1 MRILVAEAISEAG
14 IELLKAEH
22 EVDVK
27 KVSAAELLEI
37 IDGYDALITRSE
49 TKVTADVLE
58 RGKRLKVVGRAG
70 VGVDNIDVEAATDRG
85 VVVVN
90 VPGAN
95 TLSTAEHAFGLL
107 IALARHI
114 PQAHHALKQE
124 ARWDRKVYV
133 GTELYGKT
141 LGIIG
146 LGRIGAEVALRARA
160 FGMKVIALDP
170 FVPQGRAE
178 QLGATLVNDLHEM
191 LPQVDF
197 LSIHAAKTKDSAKL
211 LRAQELALLKPG
223 ARIIN
228 CARGGM
234 VDEEALYEALKSGR
248 LGGAALDVFA
258 TEPCTSS
265 PLFELPNVVVTPH
278 LSASTVEAQEANGT
292 YIAQYV
298 LRVLRG
304 DLVPEAVNLPQVPRD
319 EAQILV
325 QHLPLAEAL
334 GSFLAQAFV
343 GSYDQIE
350 VIYSGELAKQP
361 TTLLTNTVVKGFLGA
376 QLGEHVNYINAPS
389 IARRRAIAIHEN
401 KSLTHAPLANEA
413 ATNGNGRTVAAAGT
427 LSQAASVI
435 TVRVAGPHGEH
446 RISGMLRRDGGLR
459 FVVVD
464 GLHFDMA
471 PSRYMLVSRHTDQPG
486 MIGRIGT
493 VLGANNINV
502 AGMHLGRAMVRGEAV
517 MVMQIDEPL
526 TREATEQLQ
535 AMLGVIEVR
544 FVTLPQGETA

>member
-14 IELLKAEH
+14 IRLLQAEH
-22 EVDVK
+22 QVDVK

-37 IDGYDALITRSE
+37 IPEYDALITRSE
-49 TKVTADVLE
+49 TKVTAEVLA
-58 RGKRLKVVGRAG
+58 RSHRMKVVGRAG
-70 VGVDNIDVEAATDRG
+70 VGVDNIDVEAATERG
-85 VVVVN
+85 IVVVN

-107 IALARHI
+107 IAVARHI
-114 PQAHHALKQE
+114 PQAHHALTRE
-124 ARWDRKVYV
+124 GRWDRKTYV

-146 LGRIGAEVALRARA
+146 LGRIGTEVALRARA
-160 FGMKVIALDP
+160 FGMRVLAYDP
-170 FVPQGRAE
+170 FVPAGRAE
-178 QLGATLVNDLHEM
+178 QLGVTMVPEIPDL

-211 LRAQELALLKPG
+211 IRAQELAVMKPG
-223 ARIIN
+223 ARIVN

-234 VDEEALYEALKSGR
+234 VDEEALYEALKEGR
-248 LGGAALDVFA
+248 LAGAALDVFGI
-258 TEPCTSS
+258 EPCTDS
-265 PLFELPNVVVTPH
+265 PLFGLPNVVVTPH
-278 LSASTVEAQEANGT
+278 LSATTVEAQDANGT

-304 DLVPEAVNLPQVPRD
+304 ELVPEAVNLPQVPRD
-319 EAQILV
+319 EAQVLV

-361 TTLLTNTVVKGFLGA
+361 VNLLTNTVVKGFLAA

-389 IARRRAIAIHEN
+389 LARRRGIAVHEN
-401 KSLTHAPLANEA
+401 KSLTHAPLTGE
-413 ATNGNGRTVAAAGT
+413 NGGRLPTAAGT
-427 LSQAASVI
+427 LALDANVM
-435 TVRVAGPHGEH
+435 TVRVAGPQGEH
-446 RISGMLRRDGGLR
+446 RIAGMLRRDGGLR
-459 FVVVD
+459 FIAVD

-471 PSRYMLVSRHTDQPG
+471 PARYMLVSRHTDQPG
-486 MIGRIGT
+486 MIGRIGM
-493 VLGANNINV
+493 VLGSNNINI
-502 AGMHLGRAMVRGEAV
+502 AGMHLGRANARGEAV
-517 MVMQIDEPL
+517 MVMQIDDPM
-526 TREATEQLQ
+526 TRDAMEELA
-535 AMLGVIEVR
+535 AMLGVMEVR
-544 FVTLPQGETA
+544 FVTLPQGQTA